1 MSALPCSRGPTGSPY
16 SLLLQ
21 HRAKRYSERFFAI
34 GLKVKHKA
42 NVTRGFLLQFQL
54 SYSDKQRYEMEERL
68 DAQKQIL
75 VDIARKLPIYTRA
88 QSGGMLS
95 LQSRL

>member
-1 MSALPCSRGPTGSPY
+1 MDLLEVHIHSSCSTVQKGILSV
-16 SLLLQ
+16 
-21 HRAKRYSERFFAI
+21 FFAI